1 MRDVLAERLLA
12 TVMKWT
18 PEDVASERPILEA
31 LATYRYDEYQQFSP
45 GMRFIESL
53 ALWLA
58 QFNSDSD
65 DERRHA
71 YKFVRDRLVFISS
84 REMAHLVSVAF
95 PDFIRPFL
103 IRQTAIHLGT
113 SERFVT
119 RIANLVEFK
128 VLLRQSLFLGLSDG
142 AHIDVFRRSN
152 PEKISHEQVWQT
164 YDISDKKAKDM
175 LSKLNADLEM
185 LLGRKPTDIEKKFH
199 VVFLLD
205 DFSGSGLTY
214 LRKEQSGSEYRGKI
228 HKILHK
234 IYLDD
239 SLENLVNTDDL
250 HVCIVLYVATEH
262 ALSYLQ
268 ESTRSWL
275 LENNIKNQ
283 CSVLAVQ
290 SLPDTMGLDHD
301 KDAEFIELLK
311 KYFDPSIIDEHYRTG
326 KHEESYLGFDQC
338 ALPLV
343 LSHNTPNNS
352 VPLLWFYEYGKYR
365 GLFPRVSRHRG
376 EV

>member
-12 TVMKWT
+12 AVMKWM

-31 LATYRYDEYQQFSP
+31 LATFRYDEYQQFSP

-53 ALWLA
+53 ALWLN
-58 QFNSDSD
+58 QFNSD
-65 DERRHA
+65 DERRCA
-71 YKFVRDRLVFISS
+71 YRFVRDRLIFISS

-103 IRQTAIHLGT
+103 IRQTAIRLST
-113 SERFVT
+113 TERFVT
-119 RIANLVEFK
+119 KIANLLEFK

-142 AHIDVFRRSN
+142 AHIDLFRRSN
-152 PEKISHEQVWQT
+152 PEEIGHEQVWQT
-164 YDISDKKAKDM
+164 YEVSDEKAEDM

-185 LLGRKPTDIEKKFH
+185 LLERKLTDVEKKFQM
-199 VVFLLD
+199 VFLLD
-205 DFSGSGLTY
+205 DFSGSGLSY
-214 LRKEQSGSEYRGKI
+214 LRKERSGSEYGGKI
-228 HKILHK
+228 HKVLRK
-234 IYLDD
+234 IYLED
-239 SLENLVNTDDL
+239 SLNHLVNTDDL
-250 HVCIVLYVATEH
+250 QVCIVLHVATEH

-268 ESTRSWL
+268 ESIRRWL
-275 LENNIKNQ
+275 QENNINNQ
-283 CSVLAVQ
+283 CTVLAVQ
-290 SLPDTMGLDHD
+290 TLPDTIELHYD
-301 KDAEFIELLK
+301 KDAEFIELSK
-311 KYFDPSIIDEHYRTG
+311 KYFDLSIIDEHYRKG
-326 KHEESYLGFDQC
+326 KHEEPHLGFDQC

-352 VPLLWFYEYGKYR
+352 IPLLWSYEDGKYR

>member
-12 TVMKWT
+12 AVMKWT

-31 LATYRYDEYQQFSP
+31 LATFRYDEYQQFSP

-58 QFNSDSD
+58 QFNSD
-65 DERRHA
+65 DERRCA

-84 REMAHLVSVAF
+84 REMAHLVSIAF
-95 PDFIRPFL
+95 PDFIRPLL
-103 IRQTAIHLGT
+103 IRQTAIRLST
-113 SERFVT
+113 TEKFVT
-119 RIANLVEFK
+119 RIANLVDFK

-142 AHIDVFRRSN
+142 AHIDLFRRSN
-152 PEKISHEQVWQT
+152 PEEISHEQVWQT
-164 YDISDKKAKDM
+164 YEVSDEKAQDL
-175 LSKLNADLEM
+175 LSKLNTDLEM
-185 LLGRKPTDIEKKFH
+185 LLGRELTDVEKKFH

-205 DFSGSGLTY
+205 DFSGSGLSY
-214 LRKEQSGSEYRGKI
+214 LRKEHNSSEYGGKI
-228 HKILHK
+228 HKVLRK
-234 IYLDD
+234 IYLED
-239 SLENLVNTDDL
+239 SLKNLVNPDDL

-262 ALSYLQ
+262 ALGHLQ
-268 ESTRSWL
+268 ESAQKWL
-275 LENNIKNQ
+275 QENNIRNQ
-283 CSVLAVQ
+283 CTVLAVQ
-290 SLPDTMGLDHD
+290 ILPDTMRLDYV
-301 KDAEFIELLK
+301 KDADFIELLK
-311 KYFDPSIIDEHYRTG
+311 QYFDPSIIDEHYRKG
-326 KHEESYLGFDQC
+326 KHEEPHLGFDQG

-352 VPLLWFYEYGKYR
+352 IPLLWSYEDGKYR